1 METLRYTPVEKYS
14 PRRATCMNERTS
26 KFLDKAMDAI
36 EVAERILDMDKPEFA
51 AGRAYYAMFYVAE
64 ALLAEKGL
72 EFSSHGQVIGAY
84 GLHFAKTKEL
94 DPKFHR
100 WLVDG
105 FDVRVTGDYNI
116 DENVSSE
123 IVVNLI
129 NQARE
134 FLEAA
139 REYLEKQSRG

>member
-1 METLRYTPVEKYS
+1 MG
-14 PRRATCMNERTS
+14 C
-26 KFLDKAMDAI
+26 
-36 EVAERILDMDKPEFA
+36 
-51 AGRAYYAMFYVAE
+51 
-64 ALLAEKGL
+64 
-72 EFSSHGQVIGAY
+72 
-84 GLHFAKTKEL
+84 FAKTKEL

-116 DENVSSE
+116 DETVGPQ
-123 IVVNLI
+123 IAANLI

-139 REYLEKQSRG
+139 QKYLNE